1 MDKDVFEADF
11 GSLRAAYREVK
22 AFLEEETGD
31 DVLSLE
37 TAVQR
42 DLGQAGDDS
51 LELLIKF
58 TERFNLDSSEFD
70 YCRHFLSEGEL
81 FHPVAF
87 WIGIALIP
95 VWILDRIT
103 FRRLHLYPSGIFN
116 SFYRDTADLTFGDM
130 VTWYLL
136 KTYVPRTNVAIKLA
150 H

>member
-42 DLGQAGDDS
+42 DLGQVGDDS

-58 TERFNLDSSEFD
+58 TERFNLDQGQFD
-70 YCRHFLSEGEL
+70 YCRHFLFEGEL
-81 FHPVAF
+81 FPPVAF
-87 WIGIALIP
+87 WLGIALIP

-103 FRRLHLYPSGIFN
+103 FRKLNLYPSGIFN
-116 SFYRDTADLTFGDM
+116 NFYRDTADLTFGDM

>member
-1 MDKDVFEADF
+1 MGKDVFKADF

-22 AFLEEETGD
+22 AFLEEETGG

-81 FHPVAF
+81 FPPVAF
-87 WIGIALIP
+87 WLGIALIP

-116 SFYRDTADLTFGDM
+116 NFYRDTADLTFGDM

-136 KTYVPRTNVAIKLA
+136 KTYVPRANVAIKLA

>member
-1 MDKDVFEADF
+1 MDKEVFEADF

-22 AFLEEETGD
+22 AFLEEETWGE
-31 DVLSLE
+31 VLSLE
-37 TAVQR
+37 TAVQQ

-51 LELLIKF
+51 LELLTKF
-58 TERFNLDSSEFD
+58 TERYNLDPGQFNF
-70 YCRHFLSEGEL
+70 CRHFLSEGEL

-103 FRRLHLYPSGIFN
+103 FRKLNLYPWGIFKN
-116 SFYRDTADLTFGDM
+116 FYRDTADLTFGDM

-136 KTYVPRTNVAIKLA
+136 KTYVPRANVAIKLA